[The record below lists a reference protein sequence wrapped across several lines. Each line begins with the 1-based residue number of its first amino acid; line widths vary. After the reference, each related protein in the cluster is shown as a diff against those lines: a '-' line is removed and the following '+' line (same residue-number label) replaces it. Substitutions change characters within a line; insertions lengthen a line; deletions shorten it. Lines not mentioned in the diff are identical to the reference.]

1 MTFQIKRLVKGKK
14 GMEAL
19 QSILILAAGFVIVK
33 LLKSLGGQAG
43 DAGKAG
49 IDSLFSGTGGS

>member
-19 QSILILAAGFVIVK
+19 QSILLLAAGFFIVK
-33 LLKSLGGQAG
+33 LLKGLGGEAQSAASGGIG
-43 DAGKAG
+43 D
-49 IDSLFSGTGGS
+49 LFGGS

>member
-19 QSILILAAGFVIVK
+19 QSILLLAAGFVIVK
-33 LLKSLGGQAG
+33 LLKGLGSTASSAAQSGIG
-43 DAGKAG
+43 D
-49 IDSLFSGTGGS
+49 LFGGS